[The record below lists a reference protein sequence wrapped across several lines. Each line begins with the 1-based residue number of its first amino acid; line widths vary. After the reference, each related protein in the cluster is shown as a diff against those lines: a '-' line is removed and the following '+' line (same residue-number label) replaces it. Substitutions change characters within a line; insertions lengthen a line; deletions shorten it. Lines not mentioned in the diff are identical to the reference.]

1 MRTMDFVKKYRSV
14 IVCTVVV
21 IICGIF
27 GGYMY
32 YKRTPG
38 YTLKLIQESIK
49 KHDYVTFSKHVDTK
63 SILSFAYDDMVSE
76 ALNESNEDENINELT
91 RGLAAMI
98 KAPILDSLN
107 NQIEIYI
114 KTGEM
119 PDESKTN
126 KKSADAA
133 ADDLVKKTNLRTLS
147 LTGLGNSQKK
157 GDFSII
163 EVIVH
168 DSELNTDLLLKL
180 KAIQLE
186 DGTWKVLKI
195 NNFNDFLKGINT
207 RKENNIPI
215 HNQINY
221 SSNNNK

>member
-1 MRTMDFVKKYRSV
+1 
-14 IVCTVVV
+14 
-21 IICGIF
+21 
-27 GGYMY
+27 
-32 YKRTPG
+32 
-38 YTLKLIQESIK
+38 
-49 KHDYVTFSKHVDTK
+49 
-63 SILSFAYDDMVSE
+63 
-76 ALNESNEDENINELT
+76 
-91 RGLAAMI
+91 
-98 KAPILDSLN
+98 
-107 NQIEIYI
+107 
-114 KTGEM
+114 M
-119 PDESKTN
+119 PDEPKTN
-126 KKSADAA
+126 KKSADSA